1 MFYAAKLLAYIVTNV
16 IWITEKGN
24 TNTYVVFAV
33 QIFIRNFAAP
43 QCEENTV
50 VIHRTTIYIYI
61 RMDCQ
66 KMAKRTAFFGVLL
79 ASALSVSAQS
89 GTNSPYSQ
97 YGLGVLSDQSAGMSR
112 GMGGIGIGLRSNG
125 VVNTLNPASYS
136 AVDSLT
142 MIFDVGLSGQITS
155 FKEGNVRKNANNADF
170 EYATAKFRALPSVGV
185 SFGLLPYTNIGY
197 SYNNTSKVGGSTL
210 TATETYTGEGGVHQA
225 FLGVGWEVV
234 KGLSVGANVAYLWGS
249 YDRKVKSSI
258 SDSYANTMTR
268 AYSASISNYKLDFGV
283 QWMHAVGKNDLLTA
297 GAVFGL
303 GHKLSVDPQVVS
315 TTTNTQ
321 TNVTTSSTKVAS
333 NGWAIPNSYGVGL
346 TWQHGTALTV
356 GADYSLQT
364 WGSVDCPEV
373 NNSTGEYVL
382 RSGLLSD
389 KHKVAVGAQW
399 MPNGNSRNFF
409 NRVQYRIGATYSTPY
424 IKVNGNNGPKEYG
437 VTAGFGIPVANGWN
451 SRSMLN
457 ISAQWTH
464 ASATG
469 LITENTFR
477 INIGLTF
484 NERWFMKWKVE

>member
-1 MFYAAKLLAYIVTNV
+1 
-16 IWITEKGN
+16 
-24 TNTYVVFAV
+24 
-33 QIFIRNFAAP
+33 
-43 QCEENTV
+43 
-50 VIHRTTIYIYI
+50 
-61 RMDCQ
+61 
-66 KMAKRTAFFGVLL
+66 MANRIALFGVLM

-97 YGLGVLSDQSAGMSR
+97 YGLGVLSDQSAAMSR

-125 VVNTLNPASYS
+125 VVNALNPASYS

-155 FKEGNVRKNANNADF
+155 FKEGNAKKNANNADF
-170 EYATAKFRALPSVGV
+170 EYATAMFRALPSVGV

-197 SYNNTSKVGGSTL
+197 SYSNKSQVGTSTL
-210 TATETYTGEGGVHQA
+210 TATETYSGEGGVHQA
-225 FLGVGWEVV
+225 FLGVGWQVI
-234 KGLSVGANVAYLWGS
+234 KGLSVGANIAYLWGS
-249 YDRKVKSSI
+249 YERKISASV
-258 SDSYANTMTR
+258 SDSYANTITR
-268 AYSASISNYKLDFGV
+268 AYSANVSNYKLDFGV
-283 QWMHAVGKNDLLTA
+283 QWTHPLSKSDKLTA

-303 GHKLSVDPQVVS
+303 GHNLGADPQVV
-315 TTTNTQ
+315 TTTTDPQ
-321 TNVTTSSTKVAS
+321 TKVTTSATKTVN
-333 NGWAIPNSYGVGL
+333 NGLAIPNTFGVGL
-346 TWQHGTALTV
+346 TWQRGTALTV
-356 GADYSLQT
+356 GADYSLQA
-364 WGSVDCPEV
+364 WGNVDYPEV
-373 NNSTGEYVL
+373 DNSTGEYVL

-389 KHKVAVGAQW
+389 RHKIAVGAQW
-399 MPNGNSRNFF
+399 MPNGESRKFF

-437 VTAGFGIPVANGWN
+437 VTAGFGIPVANGWGN
-451 SRSMLN
+451 RSMLN